1 MNTCIHCGLEN
12 EAERTFCSDCGT
24 RLPSQPAAEPP
35 KLTPLV
41 IAPIIPTPPTP
52 EPPKLAPLVIVPIIS
67 APHAPELPKLTPL
80 VAPLVAPPPAAQPKA
95 PPAII
100 APIRPD
106 EPSAPGA
113 TAPPISAPVQ
123 KLEKKKVPAERGFLS
138 VLVREL
144 VLMAALGAILA
155 AVIQMAREPQGVPAA
170 ASASTAAAQEAIT
183 TLRSSGESV
192 RAISWTINQSAVN
205 EFLATTIQMDSSAV
219 TGGARFERAFVIL
232 NAGSLDLGIEQKLF
246 ERSLFFLL
254 NVTPEPT
261 DAGLGARVTGG
272 AIGRLPIHPRLL
284 PVFMRFFDQTIAGLA
299 QPLELLRGVKS
310 AAVKPG
316 DVTLQWAGSKSH

>member
-1 MNTCIHCGLEN
+1 
-12 EAERTFCSDCGT
+12 
-24 RLPSQPAAEPP
+24 
-35 KLTPLV
+35 V
-41 IAPIIPTPPTP
+41 IAPTIPAPPAP
-52 EPPKLAPLVIVPIIS
+52 EPPKLAPLVIAPIIP
-67 APHAPELPKLTPL
+67 APPASEPPKLAPLVIAPL
-80 VAPLVAPPPAAQPKA
+80 VAPPPAVPAPPPAAQPKA

-100 APIRPD
+100 APVMPD

-113 TAPPISAPVQ
+113 TAPPIYAPVQ
-123 KLEKKKVPAERGFLS
+123 KREKKKAPVERGFLG

-170 ASASTAAAQEAIT
+170 ASASAAAVEETIT

-205 EFLATTIQMDSSAV
+205 EFLATTIQMDSSAG
-219 TGGARFERAFVIL
+219 TGGAKFERAFVIL
-232 NAGSLDLGIEQKLF
+232 NTGSLDLGIEQKLF
-246 ERSLFFLL
+246 GRSLFFLL

-316 DVTLQWAGSKSH
+316 DVTLQWAGSTSH